1 MRLPSWTFLSN
12 HGHVLVCLASNPDV
26 LLRDVAASVGI
37 TERAV
42 QQIVSDLVSAGV
54 VTRTRRGRRNHYEV
68 NSDLCFR
75 HPLEADVRI
84 GTFIE
89 ILPRPTL
96 PPNVEALPA
105 RHETPRAHGGCGA
118 IASGQ

>member
-42 QQIVSDLVSAGV
+42 QQIVSDLVTAGV
-54 VTRTRRGRRNHYEV
+54 VSRTRRGRCNHYEV
-68 NSDLCFR
+68 DIDMCFR

-89 ILPRPTL
+89 LLPRPAL
-96 PPNVEALPA
+96 PPNVEILPA
-105 RHETPRAHGGCGA
+105 RTEAPTAQSGCGA